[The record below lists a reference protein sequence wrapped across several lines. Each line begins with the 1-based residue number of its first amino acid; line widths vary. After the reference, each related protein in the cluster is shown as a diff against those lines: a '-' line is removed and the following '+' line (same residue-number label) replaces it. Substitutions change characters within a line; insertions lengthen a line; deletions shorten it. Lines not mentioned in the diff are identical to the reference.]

1 MTSWNTCWKV
11 SLLKTFLANQ
21 KNVEIWIQVISQYSR
36 GKKNFQLTSKL
47 ALETKTLSKSAI
59 RHLKNETKTVGRIS
73 VIYWD
78 LLWQNLKSCAWVY
91 TMCEYYSRLTIK
103 TTEQRHWR
111 CSGTF
116 IVTLN
121 MSDTYFWCLLMLTL
135 NKYIPIG
142 SDILNLISFQDFHH
156 ESIASHHEY

>member
-11 SLLKTFLANQ
+11 SLLKTFLTNQ
-21 KNVEIWIQVISQYSR
+21 KNIEIWIQVISQYSR

-59 RHLKNETKTVGRIS
+59 QHLKNETKTVGRIS
-73 VIYWD
+73 VIYWE

-116 IVTLN
+116 IVNFEHIWHIFLV
-121 MSDTYFWCLLMLTL
+121 
-135 NKYIPIG
+135 
-142 SDILNLISFQDFHH
+142 SFNVDF
-156 ESIASHHEY
+156 EQVYTDWEGYSQFD

>member
-91 TMCEYYSRLTIK
+91 TMCEYYSRLMIK

-116 IVTLN
+116 IVNFEHIWHIFLV
-121 MSDTYFWCLLMLTL
+121 
-135 NKYIPIG
+135 
-142 SDILNLISFQDFHH
+142 SFNVDF
-156 ESIASHHEY
+156 EQVYTDWEGYSQFD